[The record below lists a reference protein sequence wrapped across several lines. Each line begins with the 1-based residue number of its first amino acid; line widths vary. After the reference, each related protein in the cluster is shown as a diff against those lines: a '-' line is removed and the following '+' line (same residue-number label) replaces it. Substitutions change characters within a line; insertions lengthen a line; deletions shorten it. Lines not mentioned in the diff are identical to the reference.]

1 MPKSEPQ
8 DAKTRLIDAAE
19 RLFAE
24 RGVDAVSVRE
34 ITREASA
41 NVAAVHYHF
50 GSKSALLR
58 AVLDR
63 TIQPLTARRAE
74 LLAAQLEASRGEPL
88 TLEAILDAFLR
99 PDLEA
104 IHALHERAP
113 IVARFLGLT
122 YGSPSADV
130 RQFMEEQFA
139 ENRESFFEQIQRTL
153 PDMPAD
159 EIEWRMRC
167 IVGVIVTL
175 FSQATP
181 PGVAGP
187 FETGDVEGTLSRF
200 IAFSAAALGAP
211 LPDKRSDSATRL
223 AVNQANS

>member
-1 MPKSEPQ
+1 MPKNEPQ

-130 RQFMEEQFA
+130 RQFMEELA
-139 ENRESFFEQIQRTL
+139 ENRESFFEQIQRAL
-153 PDMPAD
+153 PEVPAD

-181 PGVAGP
+181 PGVPGP